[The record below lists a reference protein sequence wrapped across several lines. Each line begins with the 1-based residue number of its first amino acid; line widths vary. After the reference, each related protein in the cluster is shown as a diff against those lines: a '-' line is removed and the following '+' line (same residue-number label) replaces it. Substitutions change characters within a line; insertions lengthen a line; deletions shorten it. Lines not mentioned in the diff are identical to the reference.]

1 MGRDRYGIV
10 DGELLRGL
18 VRFGAPLS
26 VGMGL
31 HAVFNVVDMVV
42 VGNLPEGAQALGVI
56 ALCDLLAMLATVVA
70 TGVCNAAVAMVARR
84 IGEGDRDGAI
94 RACWQSLTVLLAA
107 AGVFALVALLFS
119 GPIVTVMGAKGW
131 VQGEADR
138 YLQVIMGGS
147 VTAFLLLH
155 TTSVTRA
162 AGHSYTPTLL
172 LFGAYVLNLVLSVL
186 LVYGPGEAPALFAWG
201 PGLAE
206 AMGIPR
212 LGVEGAAWGT
222 VIARGV
228 VALPALLLLA
238 GDFYTLKLSSF
249 LPTRAELGR
258 ISGIAWPSVAQY
270 GVRVLAILALLA
282 VVAHLFTTEHDTSA
296 LSAMGVCIR
305 LDTIGL
311 FLGMGWGSAAATFV
325 GQNMGA
331 GQFGRATRAGWYAGA
346 INAALLLAV
355 GAAYM
360 LFAEQVAG
368 LFTPDADVIR
378 VCRLYLLAV
387 GPSYAFVGLAV
398 ALSTALAGAG
408 DTMVSFRIDALVLF
422 GLQTPLL
429 LLLAGGLSLP
439 LLSCFVVVGA
449 CNVVAA
455 GLYVFAFSRGR
466 WTGRRV

>member
-1 MGRDRYGIV
+1 MARDKYGIV

-84 IGEGDRDGAI
+84 VGEGDRAGAVK
-94 RACWQSLTVLLAA
+94 ACWQSLTVLLVAA
-107 AGVFALVALLFS
+107 ALFAMVALLLS
-119 GPIVTVMGAKGW
+119 GPIVATMGAKGW

-138 YLQVIMGGS
+138 YLRVIMGGS

-155 TTSVTRA
+155 ATSVTRA

-172 LFGAYVLNLVLSVL
+172 LFGANVLNLVLSVL

-201 PGLAE
+201 PVLAE
-206 AMGIPR
+206 TLGIPR
-212 LGVEGAAWGT
+212 LGVVGAAWGT

-228 VALPALLLLA
+228 VALPAFYLLA
-238 GDFYTLKLSSF
+238 RDFYTFKLSSF
-249 LPTRAELGR
+249 LPTRDELGR
-258 ISGIAWPSVAQY
+258 IFGIAWPSVAQY
-270 GVRVLAILALLA
+270 GVRVLAILCLLA
-282 VVAHLFTTEHDTSA
+282 VVAHLFTTENDPSA

-311 FLGMGWGSAAATFV
+311 FMGMGWGSAAATFV
-325 GQNMGA
+325 GQNLGA
-331 GQFGRATRAGWYAGA
+331 GQFKRAAAAGWYAAA
-346 INAALLLAV
+346 INGALLLLV
-355 GAAYM
+355 GLAYM
-360 LFAEQVAG
+360 LFARQVTG
-368 LFTPDADVIR
+368 LFTPDGAVVETSR
-378 VCRLYLLAV
+378 MYLLAV
-387 GPSYAFVGLAV
+387 GPSYLFVGLAV

-429 LLLAGGLSLP
+429 LVLAGAFSLP
-439 LLSCFVVVGA
+439 LLACFVVVSA
-449 CNVVAA
+449 CNCVAA
-455 GLYVFAFSRGR
+455 GLYAFAFTRGR